1 MPPSSGS
8 FSEVHLA
15 NCLPINVCLKY
26 GLMMA
31 MTKLR
36 RLSCC
41 GCFAM
46 LHSGVGSVPAV
57 NWWKAGFNSVGT
69 AVQ

>member
-8 FSEVHLA
+8 FSGAHLA
-15 NCLPINVCLKY
+15 NCLPINVCLKC

-31 MTKLR
+31 ITKLKP
-36 RLSCC
+36 LSCC
-41 GCFAM
+41 EFFAM
-46 LHSGVGSVPAV
+46 LYSGVGSVPAV

-69 AVQ
+69 AAQ